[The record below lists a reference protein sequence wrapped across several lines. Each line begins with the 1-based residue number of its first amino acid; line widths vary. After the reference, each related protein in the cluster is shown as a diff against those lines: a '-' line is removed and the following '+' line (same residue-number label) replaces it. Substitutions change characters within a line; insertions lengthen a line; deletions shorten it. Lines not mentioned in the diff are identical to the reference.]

1 MPDGSSSAAPV
12 ISPGPK
18 IDKNRSKRLF
28 MPTTYT
34 PFGPVE
40 GTAPLGTIPA
50 VKVPFVDLQAQYR
63 SIRHEVDRAIADVL
77 ERASFV
83 LGPQVTAF
91 QERFAAYSGA
101 SYCIGVESGTAALK
115 LALTALGLGP
125 GDEVIIPANTY
136 IASAIAVSAAGATP
150 VLVDVDD
157 AYLIDPAAAE
167 AAITPRTRAIM
178 PVHLYGQMVPMQP
191 MLELAE
197 RHRLFV
203 VEDACQ
209 AHGAKWQSR
218 RAGSIGTVGCFSFY
232 PGKNLGAYGDGGAIV
247 TNDERLVDRLNL
259 LRDFGQRKKYEH
271 LIKGD
276 NCRLDSL
283 QAAVLDVKLK
293 YLDEWNERR
302 RDHAALYDTLLAAA
316 GFPVPKNLDADGHVY
331 HLYVTQVDDRENV
344 QRHLAQRGI
353 QTGIHYPIPIHLQ
366 PAYVDLGLREGC
378 FPVTEN
384 AAAKILS
391 LPMFPELTGDQ
402 IRYVVESLAEIAR
415 PASSAHASVA

>member
-1 MPDGSSSAAPV
+1 M
-12 ISPGPK
+12 
-18 IDKNRSKRLF
+18 
-28 MPTTYT
+28 
-34 PFGPVE
+34 
-40 GTAPLGTIPA
+40 APLGTISA
-50 VKVPFVDLQAQYR
+50 VKVPFVDLQAQYG
-63 SIRHEVDRAIADVL
+63 SIRPEVDRAIADVL

-91 QERFAAYSGA
+91 EERFAEYNGA
-101 SYCIGVESGTAALK
+101 GHCVGVESGTAALK

-136 IASAIAVSAAGATP
+136 IASAIAISAAGATP

-157 AYLIDPAAAE
+157 AYLLDPVAAE
-167 AAITPRTRAIM
+167 AAITPRTRAVM
-178 PVHLYGQMVPMQP
+178 PVHLYGQVLPMQP
-191 MLELAE
+191 ILELAE

-203 VEDACQ
+203 IEDACQ
-209 AHGAKWQSR
+209 AHGARWQGR

-247 TNDERLVDRLNL
+247 TNDEQLVDRVKL

-302 RDHAALYDTLLAAA
+302 RDHAALYDTLLSAA
-316 GFPVPKNLDADGHVY
+316 GFPVPKNLDAEGHVY

-344 QRHLAQRGI
+344 QRHLSERGI

-366 PAYVDLGLREGC
+366 PAYADLGLRAGR
-378 FPVTEN
+378 FPVTEST
-384 AAAKILS
+384 ASKILS
-391 LPMFPELTGDQ
+391 LPMFPELTGEQ
-402 IRYVVESLAEIAR
+402 IRFVVESLTEIAR
-415 PASSAHASVA
+415 PASAAHASVA